1 MQMTFQDR
9 SAQKNCR
16 QIGYHPQHYHAA
28 PLKETQNELLISSL
42 QKEQGSKK
50 YSL

>member
-1 MQMTFQDR
+1 M
-9 SAQKNCR
+9 
-16 QIGYHPQHYHAA
+16 GYHPQHYHAA
-28 PLKETQNELLISSL
+28 SLKEAQNELLNSSL